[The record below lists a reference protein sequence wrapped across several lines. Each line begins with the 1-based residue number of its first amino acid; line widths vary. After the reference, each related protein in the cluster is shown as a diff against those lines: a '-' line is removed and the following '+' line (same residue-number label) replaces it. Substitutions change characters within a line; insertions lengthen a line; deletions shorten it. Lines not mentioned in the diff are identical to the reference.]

1 MRFANFNLSK
11 IIFFCK
17 FAFANRN
24 FFDKKN
30 IKFMQ
35 ILSLF
40 LGLILS
46 VSSVSTLKDKT
57 QNTKTEANTPLSM
70 EELLG
75 KFDPEKHPDFVR
87 IAPEHT
93 TKAKTF
99 LRQATYESF
108 KKMYAAAQKEGI
120 HLTIISATR
129 TFYDQ
134 KSIWETKWNKQ
145 YANISDHTQR
155 ARGILSWSSMPGSS
169 RHHWG
174 TDIDLNDLNDA
185 FFTKTQKGKQ
195 IYAWLSAHAHE
206 YGFCQTYSSKGTSRT
221 MGYNEEKWHWS
232 YLPLSNDFLTQYKN
246 KVKYED
252 FKGFLGAETA
262 AEVRI
267 IDEYVLGINPN
278 CR

>member
-1 MRFANFNLSK
+1 MKVLA
-11 IIFFCK
+11 IF
-17 FAFANRN
+17 
-24 FFDKKN
+24 
-30 IKFMQ
+30 
-35 ILSLF
+35 
-40 LGLILS
+40 LS
-46 VSSVSTLKDKT
+46 VFFSFSNLFAPKILTLNPK
-57 QNTKTEANTPLSM
+57 NEAATPLST

-75 KFDPEKHPDFVR
+75 KFDPEKHADFVR
-87 IAPEHT
+87 IATEHT
-93 TKAKTF
+93 TKPKTF
-99 LRQATYESF
+99 LRQATYEAF
-108 KKMYAAAQKEGI
+108 KKMYAAAKKEGI
-120 HLTIISATR
+120 SLTIISATR

-155 ARGILSWSSMPGSS
+155 ARGILAWSSMPGSS

-174 TDIDLNDLNDA
+174 TDIDLNDLNDT
-185 FFTKTQKGKQ
+185 FFTKNAKGKQ

-206 YGFCQTYSSKGTSRT
+206 YGFCQTYSPKGASRPT
-221 MGYNEEKWHWS
+221 GYNEEKWHWS

-262 AEVRI
+262 TEVRI
-267 IDEYVLGINPN
+267 IDDYVLGINAN